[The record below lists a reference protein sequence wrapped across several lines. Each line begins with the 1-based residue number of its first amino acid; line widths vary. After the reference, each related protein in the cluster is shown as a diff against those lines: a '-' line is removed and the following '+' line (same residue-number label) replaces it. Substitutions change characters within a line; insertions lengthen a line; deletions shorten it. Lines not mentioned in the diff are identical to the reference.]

1 MNATLIRGMTELV
14 TFRINRKY
22 KKEIENY
29 ALMAEEN
36 SQNITKMTMIHE
48 FSLAFCLVSRTYQ
61 SKHCRT

>member
-48 FSLAFCLVSRTYQ
+48 FFFGFLPC
-61 SKHCRT
+61 